1 MREQRLR
8 GGVAAPP
15 LLPPIEGHPLPTPR
29 RFAVALAVCALL
41 VAACS
46 GEDGDEGGSATPSP
60 TATTEEATATQGAA
74 SPTEELQT
82 GVGVTE
88 EPCPDSIDAEKGCIY
103 LGILSDLTQGP
114 LAGLGQAVT
123 RAQNA
128 FWRHVNEQG
137 GIAGRYEVNVAE
149 YTRDNAGDP
158 DTQVELFGEIE
169 PNVLALAHTLG
180 EQATDAILDQLRE
193 RGVVA
198 APILRPST
206 WAFEDVMVE
215 SGAPYCLATISAL
228 DYWVDR
234 AERDPAPLMAVYGP
248 DEYGRDGAAGAKLWA
263 EANDVE
269 FIAVPQT
276 PTADGGEVAS
286 TVATILEHE
295 PDVVLMAVSDR
306 DLAPIVVGAADGGFD
321 DRFIG
326 LSPTWQ
332 AALVE
337 HPDFDVLAE
346 RYWHV
351 TPWGGHWGA
360 DVAAFN
366 DLRAA
371 LDDVAGNDQYLAGW
385 VSSYPLLA
393 ALEAAAANGDLTR
406 EGLLAAVTELESVDY
421 RGALP
426 EGAGNFAG
434 DSNAQTGRAATVS
447 RPDAANPSGLTAME
461 RLFTGSTAEELD
473 VSAPCD
479 ELVTLD
485 E

>member
-1 MREQRLR
+1 MLK
-8 GGVAAPP
+8 
-15 LLPPIEGHPLPTPR
+15 R
-29 RFAVALAVCALL
+29 RRLAVVLIACTLL
-41 VAACS
+41 AAACS
-46 GEDGDEGGSATPSP
+46 GGDGEQEVSPSP
-60 TATTEEATATQGAA
+60 TAAATDGGATTPHGATGTA
-74 SPTEELQT
+74 TEELVT
-82 GVGVTE
+82 GMGVTE
-88 EPCPDSIDAEKGCIY
+88 EPCPSPVDAEKGCIY

-137 GIAGRYEVNVAE
+137 GIAGRYEVNVSE
-149 YTRDNAGDP
+149 FTRDNAGDP
-158 DTQVELFGEIE
+158 DTQVELFDEIE

-180 EQATDAILDQLRE
+180 ETTTAAILDRLRE
-193 RGVVA
+193 HDVVA

-215 SGAPYCLATISAL
+215 SGAPYCLATMSAL

-234 AERDPAPLMAVYGP
+234 AERDPAPLMVVYGM

-276 PTADGGEVAS
+276 PTADGGEVEPTIA
-286 TVATILEHE
+286 AILEHE
-295 PDVVLMAVSDR
+295 PDVVLMSVSDR
-306 DLAPIVVGAADGGFD
+306 DLAPILVGATDQGFD

-332 AALVE
+332 PALVE
-337 HPDFDVLAE
+337 HPDFEVLAE

-371 LDDVAGNDQYLAGW
+371 LDDV
-385 VSSYPLLA
+385 
-393 ALEAAAANGDLTR
+393 
-406 EGLLAAVTELESVDY
+406 
-421 RGALP
+421 
-426 EGAGNFAG
+426 
-434 DSNAQTGRAATVS
+434 
-447 RPDAANPSGLTAME
+447 
-461 RLFTGSTAEELD
+461 
-473 VSAPCD
+473 
-479 ELVTLD
+479 
-485 E
+485 